1 MFQAEKT
8 GARLKQLKRQ
18 VEEGEEEVARV
29 TAQKR
34 KLQRDVEEQTEQAE
48 TTQRELE
55 QLRSKLR
62 TGGSDKARFV
72 RQITC
77 LSVVMQNNDACPVRV
92 PGAVEWARY
101 VSWPQ

>member
-1 MFQAEKT
+1 M
-8 GARLKQLKRQ
+8 
-18 VEEGEEEVARV
+18 ARV

-62 TGGSDKARFV
+62 SGGSDK
-72 RQITC
+72 
-77 LSVVMQNNDACPVRV
+77 S
-92 PGAVEWARY
+92 RY
-101 VSWPQ
+101 VKIKSRAIYANFRNIAQN

>member
-1 MFQAEKT
+1 
-8 GARLKQLKRQ
+8 
-18 VEEGEEEVARV
+18 VEEGEEEMARI

-62 TGGSDKARFV
+62 TGGGDKSR
-72 RQITC
+72 
-77 LSVVMQNNDACPVRV
+77 SVC
-92 PGAVEWARY
+92 
-101 VSWPQ
+101 

>member
-1 MFQAEKT
+1 MPLNNNRSADFSCGTCRVCWRRQADKA

-18 VEEGEEEVARV
+18 VEEGEEELARV

-48 TTQRELE
+48 STQRELD

-62 TGGSDKARFV
+62 TGGSAGDKAR
-72 RQITC
+72 
-77 LSVVMQNNDACPVRV
+77 SVPAQLRV
-92 PGAVEWARY
+92 
-101 VSWPQ
+101 